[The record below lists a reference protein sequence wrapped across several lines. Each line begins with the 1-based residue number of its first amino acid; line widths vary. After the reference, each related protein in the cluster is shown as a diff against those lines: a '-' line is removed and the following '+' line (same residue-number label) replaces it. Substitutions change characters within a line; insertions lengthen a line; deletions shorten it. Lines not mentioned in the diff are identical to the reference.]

1 MQLLAVGRERHH
13 RPIAA
18 RAVRRVHIGC
28 APGWSDAIAAAA
40 ATPIQRRGVAL
51 VQTMIAA
58 WDAPPSEEFLRSTI
72 LTAAHEPIARQRL
85 ATNFAVH
92 ILDAVSSRLDD
103 DERLIR
109 ASLAATQ
116 IVGLAM
122 MRYVWKVGAIA
133 TMPSDRA
140 IALVAPT
147 VQRYLKRAV
156 RRTRPMTSSQGT
168 ERSSSPTCGSAVVPA
183 GAGRFVLL
191 DPCPHQHLQELDRQ
205 LALVRELDEARPGV
219 KAGGLNRSFLGGE
232 ERRREP

>member
-1 MQLLAVGRERHH
+1 MAERKPNREKASKSQKPIH
-13 RPIAA
+13 RGPRDERGIVAA
-18 RAVRRVHIGC
+18 RILSGARASFATHGYAGTSLRSVARDADVDPALVSYYYKSKCGLLD
-28 APGWSDAIAAAA
+28 AALVPPPGWSEAIATAA

-58 WDAPPSEEFLRSTI
+58 WETPASEEFMRSTI
-72 LTAAHEPIARQRL
+72 LTAAHEPIALQRL
-85 ATNFAVH
+85 ASNFAVH

-133 TMPSDRA
+133 TIPSNQA

-147 VQRYLKRAV
+147 VQRYLSGRL
-156 RRTRPMTSSQGT
+156 
-168 ERSSSPTCGSAVVPA
+168 A
-183 GAGRFVLL
+183 GL
-191 DPCPHQHLQELDRQ
+191 DQ
-205 LALVRELDEARPGV
+205 
-219 KAGGLNRSFLGGE
+219 
-232 ERRREP
+232 